1 MITLTATLNLSDL
14 NSLAAALTDHANEL
28 MEAVGATR
36 SAYEAAQVAARADAL
51 PGRATARMEAAFA
64 EYEEAGALDRW
75 NALRAELGLR

>member
-51 PGRATARMEAAFA
+51 
-64 EYEEAGALDRW
+64 
-75 NALRAELGLR
+75 AELGLR

>member
-51 PGRATARMEAAFA
+51 PGRATARMEA
-64 EYEEAGALDRW
+64 EYEEATGALDRW